1 MINREVYNIFSLIS
15 ILSIIFL
22 PKITIINLEG
32 YQQGIR
38 IEDILI
44 LVSITLYIFIF
55 RNKKIIPKNN
65 KFNYFLFYLF
75 LIFSINLFSSI
86 FFSELKFLYL
96 IRIFEYICL
105 IYIFFEFKIQKKK
118 LISILIYF
126 LLINFFFI
134 ILQKLKLVGSFTS
147 FGYFDPSHEQSQ
159 RPMGLTG
166 GSWEIGV
173 LCGIIF
179 LIFTG
184 IKKNNK
190 QLFFIFFLCFT
201 ICYLAEGRA
210 NIIALCICSLIYSLK
225 KISNIK
231 IISLPVFLLL
241 IMFFS
246 NFFLNSNLIERI
258 FVLDYTIIKELILSV
273 FSDKEVSYYYN
284 IDNNAHLS
292 FIYRVEHWK
301 SILEKINSNK
311 IFWIIGSGFDVVY
324 TESLFIRV
332 IMTSGI
338 IGFVYVLMSILNVK
352 LYIIAY
358 YAITGF
364 FLDLFISNKIFVL
377 TLLLIYTYQNY
388 KIKNDT

>member
-1 MINREVYNIFSLIS
+1 MINREIYNIFSLIS

-22 PKITIINLEG
+22 PKISIINLEG

-44 LVSITLYIFIF
+44 LLSITLYIFIF
-55 RNKKIIPKNN
+55 RNKKIIQNEN
-65 KFNYFLFYLF
+65 KLNYFLFYLF
-75 LIFSINLFSSI
+75 LIFFINLFSGI
-86 FFSELKFLYL
+86 FFSEIKFFYL

-105 IYIFFEFKIQKKK
+105 IFIFFELKIPKKK

-126 LLINFFFI
+126 LLINFFFM

-159 RPMGLTG
+159 RPMGITG

-179 LIFTG
+179 LIFTR
-184 IKKNNK
+184 IKRNNK
-190 QLFFIFFLCFT
+190 QLFFIFCLCFI

-210 NIIALCICSLIYSLK
+210 NIIALCISTLIYSFK
-225 KISNIK
+225 KINNFK
-231 IISLPVFLLL
+231 IIFLPVCLLL
-241 IMFFS
+241 IMSFS
-246 NFFLNSNLIERI
+246 NFFLNSNFIQRI
-258 FVLDYTIIKELILSV
+258 FELEYAIIVELILSL
-273 FSDKEVSYYYN
+273 FNDKEVLHYYDK
-284 IDNNAHLS
+284 DNNAHLS
-292 FIYRVEHWK
+292 FIYRIEHWK

-311 IFWIIGSGFDVVY
+311 IFWIIGSGLDVVY
-324 TESLFIRV
+324 TESLFIRI

-352 LYIIAY
+352 LYIIVY